1 MVGKANSGLV
11 YRKSDILKMSRM
23 AVNPGWGK
31 GGKNTYS
38 IWLNNCYDKELGTK
52 DLHKFYKG
60 GGACKH
66 KWVRIILVQKKGEA
80 ASSNN
85 DIIGTTEARRRGFKP
100 VPNKET
106 DWAVRPADMP
116 NKGFVNK

>member
-1 MVGKANSGLV
+1 
-11 YRKSDILKMSRM
+11 M

-38 IWLNNCYDKELGTK
+38 IWLNECELNTH
-52 DLHKFYKG
+52 LYKG

-66 KWVRIILVQKKGEA
+66 KFQRVVLVQKGARAKGSDEM
-80 ASSNN
+80 
-85 DIIGTTEARRRGFKP
+85 ITTTEARRRGFKP

-106 DWAVRPADMP
+106 EWAVKPTDMP
-116 NKGFVNK
+116 NKGFINK